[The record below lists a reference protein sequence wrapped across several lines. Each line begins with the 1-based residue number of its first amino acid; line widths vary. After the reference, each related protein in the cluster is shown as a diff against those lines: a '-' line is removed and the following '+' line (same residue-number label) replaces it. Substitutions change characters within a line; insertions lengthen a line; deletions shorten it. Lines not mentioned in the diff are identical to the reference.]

1 MSDPVASLIPLLL
14 LVLIFYLLVLRPA
27 RKRQRDFVKTQ
38 QALSEGLSIMLASG
52 IYGTITALRDSEA
65 DVEIAV
71 GTVITVNRQAIA
83 SVLEE
88 PTNDSSDESIDE
100 S

>member
-38 QALSEGLSIMLASG
+38 QALSEGLRIMLASG

-65 DVEIAV
+65 DVEIAA
-71 GTVITVNRQAIA
+71 GTVITINRQAIA
-83 SVLEE
+83 SV
-88 PTNDSSDESIDE
+88 IDE
-100 S
+100 SVDESLDESTDES